1 MTARSGR
8 RRRWAKR
15 PVVPP
20 ASGRWSGG
28 ACWLM
33 RSIGRR
39 CRTFAAAME
48 SRDSMDIQTYCERC
62 GDTFAARYDATRHL
76 LILECRRC
84 DYTHQGLGLSGFQ
97 ALSESQRQTLVK
109 LVERTAL
116 AEGVPV
122 PTITLVEQETKKAP
136 PPVVYP
142 AVKIPPLKLVQPTP
156 DAPLGLLVQP
166 LLPPEAFRAH
176 A

>member
-1 MTARSGR
+1 
-8 RRRWAKR
+8 
-15 PVVPP
+15 
-20 ASGRWSGG
+20 
-28 ACWLM
+28 
-33 RSIGRR
+33 
-39 CRTFAAAME
+39 
-48 SRDSMDIQTYCERC
+48 MDIQTYCERC

-176 A
+176 AEAMAQRICQQFLVPPLKLVWTEGAPDLDKMARTQWMLDLAKQCQVKKR